1 MKKAEQLT
9 ACDISP
15 GMIKYAKIQKK
26 KYKNKKIKILKA
38 DAEKLNFPNNFFDYT
53 FCFALTKHL
62 PTKIQFKVLNELS
75 RVSKKGFI
83 CTLPVGNFFS
93 RIIYN
98 FRGKKLK
105 AELKLIKKSKLNR
118 FINDN
123 NLTVVFKKKLTS
135 FLGVEYIFYFK
146 KI

>member
-1 MKKAEQLT
+1 
-9 ACDISP
+9 
-15 GMIKYAKIQKK
+15 
-26 KYKNKKIKILKA
+26 
-38 DAEKLNFPNNFFDYT
+38 
-53 FCFALTKHL
+53 
-62 PTKIQFKVLNELS
+62 
-75 RVSKKGFI
+75 
-83 CTLPVGNFFS
+83 LPVGNFFS
-93 RIIYN
+93 RIIYH